1 MNSSILII
9 EDDKYQAEELERCLK
24 PLGVFVHHVSTELQ
38 FRKHLEETGQLTY
51 GLAIV
56 DMMLR
61 WTDPAPDMEDPP
73 PEIIREGFYTA
84 GLRCCRELAKRK
96 VRCLIFTALDPAKIP
111 LRPGESFEIINKS
124 TGYAAMADRVK
135 QLLSYR

>member
-1 MNSSILII
+1 MTGSILIV
-9 EDDKYQAEELERCLK
+9 EDDKYQAEEIERCLK
-24 PLGVFVHHVSTELQ
+24 PMGVHVYHVSTELQ
-38 FRKHLEETGQLTY
+38 FRKHLKETRQLTY

-73 PEIIREGFYTA
+73 QEIIQEGFYTA

-96 VRCLIFTALDPAKIP
+96 VRCLIFTALDPARIP
-111 LRPGESFEIINKS
+111 LGPGENFEILNKS
-124 TGYAAMADRVK
+124 AGYSVLADRVK
-135 QLLSYR
+135 QLLFP